1 MNLTV
6 VHHIPG
12 RIRWRSANC
21 FTRSLAETIAEKLDA
36 IAGVEGVRV
45 SPRCGSILI
54 TYSTKEGLLTAVDAL
69 AGIRTDPPQPSEGLR
84 PRIPTTTG
92 GRLNAMFSCVLCFLH
107 SGTLSIRPSAQFRSS
122 AEESANS

>member
-36 IAGVEGVRV
+36 ITGVEGVRV

-54 TYSTKEGLLTAVDAL
+54 TYSTEKGLLSAVDAL
-69 AGIRTDPPQPSEGLR
+69 AGIRTEAAPPR
-84 PRIPTTTG
+84 P
-92 GRLNAMFSCVLCFLH
+92 A
-107 SGTLSIRPSAQFRSS
+107 SGPACIGKW
-122 AEESANS
+122 

>member
-36 IAGVEGVRV
+36 ITGVEVK
-45 SPRCGSILI
+45 GSF
-54 TYSTKEGLLTAVDAL
+54 
-69 AGIRTDPPQPSEGLR
+69 
-84 PRIPTTTG
+84 
-92 GRLNAMFSCVLCFLH
+92 RLK
-107 SGTLSIRPSAQFRSS
+107 
-122 AEESANS
+122 

>member
-36 IAGVEGVRV
+36 ITGVEGVRV

-54 TYSTKEGLLTAVDAL
+54 TYSTEKGLLSAVDAL
-69 AGIRTDPPQPSEGLR
+69 AGIRTERLQAAYNYDLLLARLLEAAGISDEYPSYAR
-84 PRIPTTTG
+84 R
-92 GRLNAMFSCVLCFLH
+92 NDAHAVLFDGSR
-107 SGTLSIRPSAQFRSS
+107 SG
-122 AEESANS
+122 N

>member
-69 AGIRTDPPQPSEGLR
+69 AGIRTAPP
-84 PRIPTTTG
+84 
-92 GRLNAMFSCVLCFLH
+92 RLSPARAC
-107 SGTLSIRPSAQFRSS
+107 AQGSRLQLV
-122 AEESANS
+122 AA

>member
-1 MNLTV
+1 MQARNTQKDLFRMNLTV

-54 TYSTKEGLLTAVDAL
+54 AYSTG
-69 AGIRTDPPQPSEGLR
+69 AGAARCG
-84 PRIPTTTG
+84 
-92 GRLNAMFSCVLCFLH
+92 
-107 SGTLSIRPSAQFRSS
+107 
-122 AEESANS
+122 

>member
-54 TYSTKEGLLTAVDAL
+54 TYSTKEGLLTAGDAL
-69 AGIRTDPPQPSEGLR
+69 AGIRTEAAPP
-84 PRIPTTTG
+84 
-92 GRLNAMFSCVLCFLH
+92 RLSPARAC
-107 SGTLSIRPSAQFRSS
+107 AQGSRLQLV
-122 AEESANS
+122 AA

>member
-36 IAGVEGVRV
+36 ITGVEGVRV
-45 SPRCGSILI
+45 SP
-54 TYSTKEGLLTAVDAL
+54 AL
-69 AGIRTDPPQPSEGLR
+69 
-84 PRIPTTTG
+84 
-92 GRLNAMFSCVLCFLH
+92 RLNSYHLLH
-107 SGTLSIRPSAQFRSS
+107 RERTALGG
-122 AEESANS
+122 

>member
-36 IAGVEGVRV
+36 
-45 SPRCGSILI
+45 
-54 TYSTKEGLLTAVDAL
+54 L
-69 AGIRTDPPQPSEGLR
+69 AGIRTEAAPP
-84 PRIPTTTG
+84 
-92 GRLNAMFSCVLCFLH
+92 RLSPARAC
-107 SGTLSIRPSAQFRSS
+107 AQGSRLQLV
-122 AEESANS
+122 AA

>member
-54 TYSTKEGLLTAVDAL
+54 TYSTEQGLLTAVDAL
-69 AGIRTDPPQPSEGLR
+69 AGIRTEAAPPR
-84 PRIPTTTG
+84 P
-92 GRLNAMFSCVLCFLH
+92 A
-107 SGTLSIRPSAQFRSS
+107 SAQRGLAPKDPDYNWWPLERYVFVRPLLPRS
-122 AEESANS
+122 EERRVGKECRL

>member
-36 IAGVEGVRV
+36 ITGVEGVRV
-45 SPRCGSILI
+45 SPR
-54 TYSTKEGLLTAVDAL
+54 
-69 AGIRTDPPQPSEGLR
+69 
-84 PRIPTTTG
+84 
-92 GRLNAMFSCVLCFLH
+92 
-107 SGTLSIRPSAQFRSS
+107 
-122 AEESANS
+122 